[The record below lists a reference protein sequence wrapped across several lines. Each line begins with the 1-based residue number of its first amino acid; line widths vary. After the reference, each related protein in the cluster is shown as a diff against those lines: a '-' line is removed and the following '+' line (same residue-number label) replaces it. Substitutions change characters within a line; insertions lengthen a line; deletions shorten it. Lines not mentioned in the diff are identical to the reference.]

1 MEQTP
6 TIKIGQWEMSDFV
19 VMDCTLL
26 TRMSGLPPAL
36 NLRELRDRLG
46 VCSDNVL
53 YHHFCETSL
62 RATFDD
68 PEYRND
74 FAVWAK
80 ENLADRVLAERLGII
95 DPYEIE
101 SVSALRQQVLDIIE
115 DRLSELSPWVP
126 AVRSGGEFYFMEAIT
141 IAFETAERIQEPAE
155 MANAIRQMTN
165 GSIYFHFLE
174 GRRRPPLQM
183 DDFSAW
189 FVKCGPEGEPYARA
203 ISKIDFYFK
212 TLPVLREELYAA
224 LDSLKEVRS

>member
-1 MEQTP
+1 MAEF
-6 TIKIGQWEMSDFV
+6 I

-26 TRMSGLPPAL
+26 TRMSGLPPAY
-36 NLRELRDRLG
+36 NLRELRDRISA
-46 VCSDNVL
+46 CSDNVL

-80 ENLADRVLAERLGII
+80 DKLADRILAERLGIV
-95 DPYEIE
+95 DPYEVV
-101 SVSALRQQVLDIIE
+101 SVAILRQDVLDIIE

-126 AVRSGGEFYFMEAIT
+126 TVRPGGEFFMMEAT
-141 IAFETAERIQEPAE
+141 TVAFDTGERIQRPSELAQ
-155 MANAIRQMTN
+155 AIRQMTN

-174 GRRRPPLQM
+174 ALRRPPLHK

-189 FVKCGPEGEPYARA
+189 LLQLGPVGRQYARV
-203 ISKIDFYFK
+203 INNIDFYFK
-212 TLPVLREELYAA
+212 SLSALRSDLCRA
-224 LDSLKEVRS
+224 LSKVKEPRA